1 MIMKDIQINIL
12 EYEKLKGTRIASIF
26 KDRDV

>member
-12 EYEKLKGTRIASIF
+12 EYEKLKGTRITSIF